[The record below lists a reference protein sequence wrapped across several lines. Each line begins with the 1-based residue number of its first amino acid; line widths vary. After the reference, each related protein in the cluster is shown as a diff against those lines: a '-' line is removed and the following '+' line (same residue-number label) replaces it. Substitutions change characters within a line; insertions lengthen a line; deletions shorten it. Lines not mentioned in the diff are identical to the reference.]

1 MEEVHVVVTSWTGET
16 RVENQP
22 GYIYILY
29 VALYLLPLL
38 YGDNDFMIQLGKD
51 ELNS

>member
-1 MEEVHVVVTSWTGET
+1 VVETNWTGDT
-16 RVENQP
+16 GVEYRLRYV
-22 GYIYILY
+22 YIIY

-38 YGDNDFMIQLGKD
+38 YGNDALIIQLGKV